1 MTWKSYVLAS
11 GVTGLAAF
19 MFSTPPAVAPRPAA
33 PAPPRSATPSP
44 PVDIQAEAA
53 RLQARVREKETTEFL
68 EPSRNPFR
76 YVAPVRTARV
86 PVREPDPVEVEA
98 APPVP
103 APPTITFLAVAI
115 RTGADG
121 VRQRTAVVVT
131 PAGLLEVREGDAVG
145 SEYRVVRIEDDA
157 IELATAD
164 GARRRIA
171 LRP

>member
-33 PAPPRSATPSP
+33 PVPPRSTAPST

-53 RLQARVREKETTEFL
+53 RLQARVREKTEFQ

-76 YVAPVRTARV
+76 YVAPVRASRV
-86 PVREPDPVEVEA
+86 PVREPDPVEAEA
-98 APPVP
+98 PPPVP
-103 APPTITFLAVAI
+103 ALPTITLAGVAI

-131 PAGLLEVREGDAVG
+131 AAGPLEVREGDAVG
-145 SEYRVVRIEDDA
+145 SEYRVVRIDDDA
-157 IELATAD
+157 IELAAVD